1 MVTPEERT
9 KIGWRTAATVVVANM
24 IGTGVFTS
32 LGFQL
37 ESVSSTW
44 SIVLL
49 WLIGGIMA
57 LIGALIYA
65 ELGTHFRKSG
75 GDYVFLSETVHPLM
89 GYLYAWT
96 SLTVGFSAPIAIAAM
111 AMVYYLKP
119 ILTPDNSLLFG
130 VLLIIVVSIFHS
142 FSVKNSGRFHVALTV
157 IKMLFALAIGFAGFM
172 LAPHEPNSVDVIS
185 PWTHEI
191 ILPGFAVSLIY
202 VSYAYTGWNS
212 AAYIIEEIDK
222 PQRNLPK
229 ALLTGTLFVT
239 VVYILIQ
246 LTFLRLS
253 PKDSLVGQ
261 VDVALIAFQNI
272 DSGKWTPWISALI
285 SFQLISTISGYV
297 WIGPR
302 ITYSMARDYKIW
314 KGLSKT
320 NPSGVPV
327 RALWFNSAIS
337 IILLVSGSFEQILL
351 YASFVLQLMG
361 TLTIASSLTVKLQE
375 GNFRAPFRPLLPLIY
390 ILFSLW
396 ILGYTLYERPKESF
410 IGIALMAL
418 GAIIYT
424 RDKKHHQ
431 HISH

>member
-1 MVTPEERT
+1 MTLKETP
-9 KIGWRTAATVVVANM
+9 KIGWQTAATIVIANM

-49 WLIGGIMA
+49 WLIGGFMS
-57 LIGALIYA
+57 LIGAFIYA

-75 GDYVFLSETVHPLM
+75 GDYVFLSETIHPLL

-119 ILTPDNSLLFG
+119 VLTPGNGMLFG
-130 VLLIIVVSIFHS
+130 ALLIIMVSLFHS

-157 IKMLFALAIGFAGFM
+157 VKIFFAVAIAGAGF
-172 LAPHEPNSVDVIS
+172 LLEPAEPNGIDLAS
-185 PWTHEI
+185 PWIHEI
-191 ILPGFAVSLIY
+191 LLPGFAVSLIY
-202 VSYAYTGWNS
+202 VSYAYTGWNA
-212 AAYIIEEIDK
+212 AAYIVEEINM

-229 ALLTGTLFVT
+229 ALLIGTLFVT
-239 VVYILIQ
+239 VVYVLLQ
-246 LTFLRLS
+246 LAFLRLS
-253 PKDSLVGQ
+253 PTESLTGQ
-261 VDVALIAFQNI
+261 VDVALVAFQKIN
-272 DSGKWTPWISALI
+272 SGSWTPWISALI

-302 ITYSMARDYKIW
+302 ITYSMARDYQIW
-314 KGLSKT
+314 NGLSKT
-320 NPSGVPV
+320 NSAGIPV

-337 IILLVSGSFEQILL
+337 IVLLVSGSFEQILL

-361 TLTIASSLTVKLQE
+361 TLTIASSLRLKLHPE
-375 GNFRAPFRPLLPLIY
+375 NFRAPWRPLLPLLY
-390 ILFSLW
+390 IFFSVW
-396 ILGYTLYERPKESF
+396 ILGYTLYERPIESL
-410 IGIALMAL
+410 IGVALVGIGGIL
-418 GAIIYT
+418 FKL
-424 RDKKHHQ
+424 DKRIQPIPK
-431 HISH
+431 S